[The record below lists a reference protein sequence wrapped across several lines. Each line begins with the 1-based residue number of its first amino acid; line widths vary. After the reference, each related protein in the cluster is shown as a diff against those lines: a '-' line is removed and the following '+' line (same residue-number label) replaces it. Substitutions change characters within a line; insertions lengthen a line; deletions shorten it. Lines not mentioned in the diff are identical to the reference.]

1 MKKHLK
7 KLRPLLL
14 LTTLFLLTNCQEE
27 FEEHEHVNSQDSGMK
42 IITKPFNYFKNLPG
56 LIDKTISKRLHKT
69 DDSKDVY
76 NFDIDS
82 TKVMEITTDY
92 GKFYTMLITRDF
104 DYPLDMFENLVICD
118 RDSVKEAYIIS
129 YAPDAEYYERLET
142 TAHAPFIGG
151 MWTTKI
157 DYKTLQKDAVT
168 ICTET
173 TIAYCGNGE
182 PGTLAGPGCYDNKD
196 KGKHVFTKTFIRCK
210 TWILPVF
217 ADYPFNLS
225 FVNINP
231 GGASGNG
238 NGDGSGS
245 GYDPGYN
252 PGDSPE
258 PGSNSPSAGGTI
270 KPGLYGPVT
279 GPMNPNKN
287 CEALKKIAETPVINT
302 SLNTLKGF
310 VHTSNNERLFTFD
323 KNGSGGTYVTP
334 EVVNTGQSASFRLK
348 TSTYGIAHIHQKGP
362 AANPSGLYEMFSF
375 SDLRNVYLFAKNFSG
390 SGVTSAPLFFN
401 MMVIDGYTYA
411 VMPNNVGEFKN
422 LDYIFDDPKKVA
434 TLDWKLES
442 LYLEIG
448 SPSVASHTQLAQAFL
463 LFMSNLGG
471 TKSGTNFNIS
481 LYRIENGNNHYG
493 TWEKLEL
500 DPSKNNTLK
509 EPIPCK

>member
-69 DDSKDVY
+69 DDPKDVY

-210 TWILPVF
+210 TWLLPVF

-238 NGDGSGS
+238 NGDGS

-310 VHTSNNERLFTFD
+310 VHTSNNERLFTLD

-334 EVVNTGQSASFRLK
+334 EASNSGQDGVPRIKA
-348 TSTYGIAHIHQKGP
+348 STYGIAHIHQKGVSD
-362 AANPSGLYEMFSF
+362 PSGLYEMFSLA
-375 SDLRNVYLFAKNFSG
+375 DLRMVYFIAKGFAG
-390 SGVTSAPLFFN
+390 SGVTAAPIHFN
-401 MMVIDGYTYA
+401 MLVLGDYTYA
-411 VMPNNVGEFKN
+411 VMPNNVGAFKN
-422 LDYIFDDPKKVA
+422 LDYIFEDKKKYKE
-434 TLDWKLES
+434 LS
-442 LYLEIG
+442 LALKRVYGKKGEYNQ
-448 SPSVASHTQLAQAFL
+448 VSHDVLAEEFL
-463 LFMSNLGG
+463 KFINNANNNSDGV
-471 TKSGTNFNIS
+471 NFDVS
-481 LYRIENGNNHYG
+481 LYRIDNSNNHFG
-493 TWEKLEL
+493 NWEKLEF
-500 DPSKNNTLK
+500 DSNNEKLK
-509 EPIPCK
+509 ITPCK